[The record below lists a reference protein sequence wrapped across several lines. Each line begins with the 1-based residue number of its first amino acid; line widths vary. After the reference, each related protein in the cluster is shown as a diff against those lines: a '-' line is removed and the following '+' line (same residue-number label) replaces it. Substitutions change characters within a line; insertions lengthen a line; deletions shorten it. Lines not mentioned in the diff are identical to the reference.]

1 MDETVPPPQQT
12 KSIAALLSE
21 SLGVSPEV
29 QLKLLASVV
38 IVGLILLLRH
48 VLLRV
53 ALGRTADHAA
63 RYRWR
68 KTSAMVASLLALMAV
83 ARVWVEALSALTTYL
98 GLLSAGVA
106 IALKDPLTNLAGW
119 LFIVWRKPFQLGDRI
134 QVGGVAG
141 DVIDIRPFQ
150 FSLLEIGGWVNA
162 DQSTGRIVH
171 VPNAR
176 VFTETQANYSQGFDF
191 IWNEVPV
198 LLTFESDWRKA
209 KEILTR
215 IAERHGTPAS
225 QAATEQVARAA
236 HRYFIFYKTLTPTVY
251 TAVRDSGVELTIRHL
266 CNPRERRAV
275 SQTIWEDIL
284 EEFGR
289 CPDID
294 FAYPTQRWY
303 DNAREGKEASNPA
316 PGQGAA
322 APDSPDR

>member
-1 MDETVPPPQQT
+1 M
-12 KSIAALLSE
+12 
-21 SLGVSPEV
+21 SPEV

-38 IVGLILLLRH
+38 AVGLIWFLRHLLLR
-48 VLLRV
+48 VV
-53 ALGRTADHAA
+53 VGRTADHAA

-68 KTSAMVASLLALMAV
+68 KTSATVAFLLAMLVV
-83 ARVWVEALSALTTYL
+83 ARVWFEAFSTITTFL

-106 IALKDPLTNLAGW
+106 IALKDPLSNLAGW
-119 LFIVWRKPFQLGDRI
+119 LFITWRKPFQLGDRI
-134 QVGGVAG
+134 EIGGIAG
-141 DVIDIRPFQ
+141 DVIDIRVFQ
-150 FSLLEIGGWVNA
+150 LSLLEIGGWVNA

-176 VFTETQANYSQGFDF
+176 VFTEPQANYSQGFDY
-191 IWNEVPV
+191 IWNELPV

-215 IAERHGTPAS
+215 IAERHGMPAS
-225 QAATEQVARAA
+225 QAAAEQVARAA
-236 HRYFIFYKTLTPTVY
+236 QKYFIFYKTLTPTVY

-266 CNPRERRAV
+266 CNPRERRTV

-294 FAYPTQRWY
+294 FAYPTRRFY
-303 DNAREGKEASNPA
+303 DNTREGKEGCRATPA
-316 PGQGAA
+316 QPAG
-322 APDSPDR
+322 APDPGLPDAPTGARRA